1 MAPSAVTELAHHETS
16 PTISLKS
23 SRVRDHPT
31 MSSDSPS
38 SDARKKTE
46 FLLDRNL
53 HKTFPVV
60 KSAKGNY
67 LHLTDGRAIFD
78 ATSGAAVSCLGHGN
92 QRVVEAITAQ
102 LTTGT
107 PYLASTFWGSE
118 VVEKLCKELI
128 DGTEGKMA
136 RVYLT
141 GSGSEA
147 MEATIKLAR
156 QYFFENDKQTS
167 RVNFIA
173 REHSYHGNTI
183 GALGISGHVARRVPY
198 TPFLMDNVHHV
209 SPCNAYR
216 QRQDGESDAE
226 FVARKAAELEAKFHE
241 LGPETVI
248 GFIAEPVVGAA
259 LGCVPSVPGYLKAM
273 RDVCH
278 KHGALFILDE
288 VMSGM
293 GRCGTLHAWQD
304 EDVVPDLQTIGKGLG
319 AGYQPIAAVLISH
332 KVVNAL
338 VNGSGQFVHGQTYQG
353 MPIQA
358 AAALEVQRIKREENL
373 TENVRIQGAY
383 LEKRLKALLGTH
395 SNVGDIRGRGL
406 FWGIEFVQDKV
417 TKKPFPLK
425 MGIAQK
431 VHDTAISAPFNMTM
445 YPGTGTFDGV
455 SGDHVI
461 LAPPYN
467 ITQADAEYI
476 AQVTSD
482 VVHRVFQ

>member
-1 MAPSAVTELAHHETS
+1 
-16 PTISLKS
+16 
-23 SRVRDHPT
+23 
-31 MSSDSPS
+31 MSNGSTS

-53 HKTFPVV
+53 HKSFPVV

-67 LHLTDGRAIFD
+67 LHLTDGRAVFD

-92 QRVVEAITAQ
+92 QRVIDAITAQ
-102 LTTGT
+102 LTTGA

-128 DGTEGKMA
+128 DGTEGKLA

-156 QYFFENDKQTS
+156 QYFYEHDKQTS

-183 GALGISGHVARRVPY
+183 GALGISGHVARRAPY
-198 TPFLMDNVHHV
+198 TPFLMGNVHHV

-338 VNGSGQFVHGQTYQG
+338 LNGGGQFIHGQTYQG

-395 SNVGDIRGRGL
+395 PNVGDIRGRGL

-417 TKKPFPLK
+417 TKEPFCLK

-445 YPGTGTFDGV
+445 YPGTGTFDGI